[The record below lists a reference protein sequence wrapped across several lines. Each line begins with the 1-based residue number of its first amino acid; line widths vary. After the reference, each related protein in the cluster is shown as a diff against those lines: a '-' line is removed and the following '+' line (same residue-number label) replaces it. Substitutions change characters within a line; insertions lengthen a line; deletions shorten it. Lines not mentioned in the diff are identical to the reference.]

1 LFDSLDFCLDK
12 KPWSKPDKDDSHEEQ
27 PDSHEEKGGSGKRP
41 PQPYEGGKGQ
51 PPQKADGNNN
61 DNDGKPFFVILSDKN
76 RSKERSTLNLIC

>member
-41 PQPYEGGKGQ
+41 PQPYEGCKGQ
-51 PPQKADGNNN
+51 PPQKADGNNIFC
-61 DNDGKPFFVILSDKN
+61 DSIGQKPF
-76 RSKERSTLNLIC
+76 ERKKYTKFNLLTSAF